1 MAKDKSRYFT
11 FLLYPESIPE
21 DWKSKLELIGVPI
34 AISPFHDMDEKLI
47 NQNGHLM
54 MSYEMAS
61 TIKSRI
67 IMLSMWLKIQLLL
80 IVFGTRL
87 NSF

>member
-34 AISPFHDMDEKLI
+34 AISPFH
-47 NQNGHLM
+47 
-54 MSYEMAS
+54 
-61 TIKSRI
+61 
-67 IMLSMWLKIQLLL
+67 
-80 IVFGTRL
+80 
-87 NSF
+87 

>member
-34 AISPFHDMDEKLI
+34 AISPFHDMDEK
-47 NQNGHLM
+47 
-54 MSYEMAS
+54 
-61 TIKSRI
+61 TDKSKY
-67 IMLSMWLKIQLLL
+67 LQQLN
-80 IVFGTRL
+80 F
-87 NSF
+87 

>member
-34 AISPFHDMDEKLI
+34 AISPFHDMDEKTDKSKWTPDDVI
-47 NQNGHLM
+47 RNGKH
-54 MSYEMAS
+54 Y
-61 TIKSRI
+61 KSRI

-80 IVFGTRL
+80 IVFDTKL

>member
-61 TIKSRI
+61 TIKAA
-67 IMLSMWLKIQLLL
+67 LSCCLC
-80 IVFGTRL
+80 G
-87 NSF
+87 

>member
-34 AISPFHDMDEKLI
+34 AVSPLHDKD
-47 NQNGHLM
+47 
-54 MSYEMAS
+54 
-61 TIKSRI
+61 KSN
-67 IMLSMWLKIQLLL
+67 
-80 IVFGTRL
+80 VEG
-87 NSF
+87 